1 MEIEFMNGRY
11 NRQAVIIALVNVDI
25 LLTYRFLS
33 YEKIKYDILIKK
45 SILIVDVLCFLLNA
59 S

>member
-45 SILIVDVLCFLLNA
+45 AF
-59 S
+59 